1 MTDSNWQEE
10 ITPVLRQCQIIVG
23 SLIAGSVVFLVI
35 VLFRGQPQAANAGPP
50 VMTYV
55 AMAFMAVIL
64 VARMIVPAVVARLA
78 RRQILLG
85 ETPFLPRVGG
95 ASIKGMIENA
105 GDAGRLAL
113 IFQTKTIIAGALLE
127 GCTFFMLVAHMIEG
141 SLISLGA
148 ALALILAL
156 AMVVPT
162 RAKMARWIENQL
174 ELLEQERQFQDALP

>member
-55 AMAFMAVIL
+55 ALVFMAVIL
-64 VARMIVPAVVARLA
+64 VARAIVPVVVARLA
-78 RRQILLG
+78 RRRIVRG
-85 ETPFLPRVGG
+85 ETPFLPTTGG
-95 ASIKGMIENA
+95 APIKGMIENI

-113 IFQTKTIIAGALLE
+113 VFQTKTIIAGALLE
-127 GCTFFMLVAHMIEG
+127 GCAFFLLVVHMIEG
-141 SLISLGA
+141 SPISLGA

-156 AMVVPT
+156 AMLMPT
-162 RAKMARWIENQL
+162 RGRIVRWIENQL
-174 ELLEQERQFQDALP
+174 ELLEQERQLQDAEP